1 MRKGTRAKRI
11 EAALYVHGE
20 RGSHNSTIQQVVR
33 HACGPPAT
41 GHGGGA
47 RERTSIMMIRFLV
60 ISLWALM
67 LGACALGPDYERPPV
82 GEPDSFRMQQGASLE
97 EVSVADLGWWEL
109 FQDKNLQALIR
120 KALVENKDV
129 RIAVARVREARAQL
143 AVTGADQFP
152 RIDGKSSIQRTQPSQ
167 AVVRQFGIPGRIPQ
181 IPATNQFRAT
191 ADLSFELDF
200 WGRLRRATEAAQA
213 DLLARESARRTVV
226 LTLVSDLAKAYFELQ
241 ELDAELGVSK
251 RTLKTRQEALDLIR
265 LRKLVGQRS
274 TLDIRRAEQEVARAQ
289 AVIPDLER
297 QIGQKEHQLSLL
309 MGRNAARIVRGAS
322 LREQSL
328 PPEVPAGLPSA
339 LLERRPDIVEAEQRL
354 VAANAKIGVA
364 KAAFFPQISLTGNF
378 GAQSLQ
384 FGDLFV
390 GPSRVWMF
398 GPTLTVPL
406 FDAGRNLA
414 NLEVTRAQQE
424 QAVISYEKTI
434 QQAFR
439 EVEDALIAH
448 QKIRE
453 VRTERERLVKLSRE
467 ALELAQLEYLNGQAS
482 YLEVLATQRDVFNAE
497 TGLAQTH
504 RNQLLTVVQLYK
516 SLGGGWTPEPVSP
529 DLACKRCPSDG
540 FARLN

>member
-1 MRKGTRAKRI
+1 
-11 EAALYVHGE
+11 
-20 RGSHNSTIQQVVR
+20 
-33 HACGPPAT
+33 
-41 GHGGGA
+41 
-47 RERTSIMMIRFLV
+47 MIFRFLL
-60 ISLWALM
+60 ISLWTCT
-67 LGACALGPDYERPPV
+67 LGGCALGPDYERPPV
-82 GEPDSFRMQQGASLE
+82 AEPDSFRMQQDATLE

-109 FQDKNLQALIR
+109 FQDENLQALIR
-120 KALVENKDV
+120 KALVENKDL
-129 RIAVARVREARAQL
+129 RIAVSRVREARALL
-143 AVTGADQFP
+143 AATGADQFP
-152 RIDGKSSIQRTQPSQ
+152 QIDGKASIQRNQVSQ
-167 AVVRQFGIPGRIPQ
+167 AVVRQFGLGRGLPQGGSIPQ

-191 ADLSFELDF
+191 MDLSFELDL

-241 ELDAELGVSK
+241 ELDAELEVAESA
-251 RTLKTRQEALDLIR
+251 LKTRQDALDLIR
-265 LRKLVGQRS
+265 LRKFVGQRS
-274 TLDIRRAEQEVARAQ
+274 TLDIRRAEQKVARAQ

-309 MGRNAARIVRGAS
+309 MGRNPARIVRGAS

-354 VAANAKIGVA
+354 VSANAKIGVA

-453 VRTERERLVKLSRE
+453 IRTERERLVKLSRE

-482 YLEVLATQRDVFNAE
+482 YLEVLAAQRDVFNAE

-504 RNQLLTVVQLYK
+504 RNHLLTVVQLYK
-516 SLGGGWTPEPVSP
+516 ALGGGWNAEPVSE
-529 DLACKRCPSDG
+529 DLAMREVPQ
-540 FARLN
+540 

>member
-1 MRKGTRAKRI
+1 MRF
-11 EAALYVHGE
+11 
-20 RGSHNSTIQQVVR
+20 
-33 HACGPPAT
+33 P
-41 GHGGGA
+41 
-47 RERTSIMMIRFLV
+47 FLM
-60 ISLWALM
+60 ISLVVFT
-67 LGACALGPDYERPPV
+67 LGGCALGPDYERPPV
-82 GEPDSFRMQQGASLE
+82 AQPDSFRMQPGETLE
-97 EVSVADLGWWEL
+97 EVSLADLGWWEL
-109 FQDKNLQALIR
+109 FEDENLQALIR

-143 AVTGADQFP
+143 AATGADQFP

-191 ADLSFELDF
+191 MDLSFELDF

-213 DLLARESARRTVV
+213 DLLARKSARRTVV
-226 LTLVSDLAKAYFELQ
+226 LTLVSDLATAYFELRA
-241 ELDAELGVSK
+241 LDAELESAK
-251 RTLKTRQEALDLIR
+251 RVLKTRQQTLELVR
-265 LRKLVGQRS
+265 LRKFVGQRS
-274 TLDIRRAEQEVARAQ
+274 TRDIRREEQEVARAQ

-297 QIGQKEHQLSLL
+297 QIGQKEHQLTLL
-309 MGRNAARIVRGAS
+309 MGRNPARIVRGTS
-322 LREQSL
+322 LRDHPL

-390 GPSRVWMF
+390 GSSRVWQF

-406 FDAGRNLA
+406 FDTGRNLA

-448 QKIRE
+448 QKNREIRA
-453 VRTERERLVKLSRE
+453 ERERLVNLSRE
-467 ALELAQLEYLNGQAS
+467 AFELARLEYLNGTVS
-482 YLEVLATQRDVFNAE
+482 YLEVLMAQRELFNAE
-497 TGLAQTH
+497 TSLVQTQ
-504 RNQLLTVVQLYK
+504 RNQLLAVVQLYK
-516 SLGGGWTPEPVSP
+516 SLGGGWTSEPVSE
-529 DLACKRCPSDG
+529 DLAMLEVP
-540 FARLN
+540 

>member
-1 MRKGTRAKRI
+1 MR
-11 EAALYVHGE
+11 
-20 RGSHNSTIQQVVR
+20 VR
-33 HACGPPAT
+33 VLL
-41 GHGGGA
+41 
-47 RERTSIMMIRFLV
+47 M
-60 ISLWALM
+60 SLWTFAL
-67 LGACALGPDYERPPV
+67 GGCALGPDYERPPV
-82 GEPDSFRMQQGASLE
+82 VEPDSFRTQQEAALE

-109 FQDKNLQALIR
+109 FQDENLQALIR

-152 RIDGKSSIQRTQPSQ
+152 RIDGNASIQRNQPAG
-167 AVVRQFGIPGRIPQ
+167 AVIRGFGFPGDAFKP
-181 IPATNQFRAT
+181 PATNQFRAT
-191 ADLSFELDF
+191 MDLAFELDF

-241 ELDAELGVSK
+241 ELDAELEFAK
-251 RTLKTRQEALDLIR
+251 RTLKTRQEGFDLVR
-265 LRKLVGQRS
+265 LRKFVGQRS
-274 TLDIRRAEQEVARAQ
+274 TRDIRREEQEVARAQ

-309 MGRNAARIVRGAS
+309 MGRNPARILRGAS
-322 LREQSL
+322 LRDQPV

-339 LLERRPDIVEAEQRL
+339 LLERRPDIVEAEQKL

-384 FGDLFV
+384 FVELFD
-390 GPSRVWMF
+390 GLSRVWQF

-439 EVEDALIAH
+439 EVEDALIGY

-453 VRTERERLVKLSRE
+453 IRRERERVVARARE
-467 ALELAQLEYLNGQAS
+467 ALELAQLEYLNGKAS
-482 YLEVLATQRDVFNAE
+482 YLEVLAAQRDVFTAE
-497 TGLAQTH
+497 TALAQTQ
-504 RNQLLTVVQLYK
+504 RNHLLTVVQLYK
-516 SLGGGWTPEPVSP
+516 SLGGGWTPEEPVSQ
-529 DLACKRCPSDG
+529 DLAMREV
-540 FARLN
+540 AQ

>member
-1 MRKGTRAKRI
+1 MK
-11 EAALYVHGE
+11 
-20 RGSHNSTIQQVVR
+20 
-33 HACGPPAT
+33 
-41 GHGGGA
+41 
-47 RERTSIMMIRFLV
+47 FLFLM
-60 ISLWALM
+60 ISLWTFL
-67 LGACALGPDYERPPV
+67 LGGCALGPDYERPPV
-82 GEPDSFRMQQGASLE
+82 SEPDSFRMQQEATLEEASL
-97 EVSVADLGWWEL
+97 ADLGWWEL
-109 FQDKNLQALIR
+109 FQDENLQALIR
-120 KALVENKDV
+120 KALVENKDL
-129 RIAVARVREARAQL
+129 RIAVARVREARAHL
-143 AVTGADQFP
+143 AATGADQFP
-152 RIDGKSSIQRTQPSQ
+152 QIDGKGSIQRNQVSQ
-167 AVVRQFGIPGRIPQ
+167 AVVRQFGLGRGGNIPQ

-191 ADLSFELDF
+191 MDLSFELDF

-226 LTLVSDLAKAYFELQ
+226 LTLVSDLATAYFELQ
-241 ELDAELGVSK
+241 ELDAELEAAK
-251 RTLKTRQEALDLIR
+251 RTLKTRREALDLIR

-274 TLDIRRAEQEVARAQ
+274 TLEIRRAEQEVARAQ

-297 QIGQKEHQLSLL
+297 RIGQKEHQLSLL
-309 MGRNAARIVRGAS
+309 EGRNPARILRGAS
-322 LREQSL
+322 LRNNPL

-384 FGDLFV
+384 FADLFV

-406 FDAGRNLA
+406 FDTGRNLA

-424 QAVISYEKTI
+424 QARLSYEKTI

-439 EVEDALIAH
+439 EVEDALLAH

-453 VRTERERLVKLSRE
+453 VRTERERVADLSRE

-482 YLEVLATQRDVFNAE
+482 YLEVLAAERDVMNTE
-497 TGLAQTH
+497 TALAQTQ
-504 RNQLLTVVQLYK
+504 RNHLLTVVQLYK
-516 SLGGGWTPEPVSP
+516 ALGGGWTSEPVSE
-529 DLACKRCPSDG
+529 DLAMREGSE
-540 FARLN
+540 